1 MKRNLRMPALL
12 ALALALAT
20 GACSNRAPERAV
32 EAAPASS
39 GASPAK
45 PAVTSPV
52 SAMAPSGKL
61 QILSVLSVEHAVDL
75 LAQRD
80 GVVQRIYFDQDSWV
94 NQGAVMA
101 QLDDRELQAQ
111 LQNARL
117 DLEIAQNNYKYA
129 QAQNKAMQAA
139 YRRQQE
145 LHKYGLGSDAAL
157 DEAEFKA
164 SGAGFDED
172 SYRASVGRK
181 QSEIR
186 SLALELEKTRLIA
199 PFSGYVARRYIREGQ
214 NVVKNDPCFRLSQL
228 EPLEVRFLVPES
240 AGGRP
245 QPGDPLKVVPVED
258 SSRTYEARVKLV
270 SPTVDPASGSY
281 DVTAQ
286 LTHPDLNRLR
296 PGMAVKV
303 LWPSGRRSVTP

>member
-1 MKRNLRMPALL
+1 MRRRTWVYAAIAAGCL
-12 ALALALAT
+12 AA
-20 GACSNRAPERAV
+20 GACNNPPKEQEVV
-32 EAAPASS
+32 EAAPKPA
-39 GASPAK
+39 AAAVPAK
-45 PAVTSPV
+45 AAPAPATQPDT
-52 SAMAPSGKL
+52 L
-61 QILSVLSVEHAVDL
+61 QILSVLSVERSVDL
-75 LAQRD
+75 LAQRE
-80 GVVQRIYFDQDSWV
+80 GIVQKIAYDQDSWV
-94 NQGAVMA
+94 EQGAVMA
-101 QLDDRELQAQ
+101 QLDDRELQTR

-117 DLEIAQNNYKYA
+117 DLEIAKNNLKYA
-129 QAQNKAMQAA
+129 EAQSKAMRAE

-145 LHKYGLGSDAAL
+145 LHKYGLGSDSAL

-164 SGAGFDED
+164 NGAGFDEE
-172 SYRASVGRK
+172 SWRATVTRK
-181 QSEIR
+181 QFEIHAID
-186 SLALELEKTRLIA
+186 LDLEKTRVIA

-228 EPLEVRFLVPES
+228 APLEVRFLVPES

-245 QPGDPLKVVPVED
+245 KSGEELQVVPVD
-258 SSRTYEARVKLV
+258 DASRTYEARVKLV

-303 LWPSGRRSVTP
+303 VWPAGRRAATP